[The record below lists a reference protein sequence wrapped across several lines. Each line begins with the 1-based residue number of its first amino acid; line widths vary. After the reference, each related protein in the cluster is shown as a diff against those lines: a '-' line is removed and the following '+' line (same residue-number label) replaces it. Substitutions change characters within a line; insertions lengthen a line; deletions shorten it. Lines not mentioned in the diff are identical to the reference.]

1 MAFRALNRL
10 KISSIISKAS
20 KARSLNGNYN
30 ITNPTTPR
38 ATPSAVRTGVRTG
51 AVRCLTSNTKTASGA
66 QVAPTELQLET
77 LEALQSNPTLIP
89 PTLLTQLSALA
100 SKHPSIIGN
109 AAEPSKAQLHAFALS
124 QAVPFVGFG
133 IMDNAIMILSGD
145 YIDMTLGVIFGIST
159 LCAAAIGNILS
170 DLAGVGLGTIIEDF
184 ASKLGLPDAKLSSS
198 QMKLRSVRFAG
209 QAGCAVG
216 ITIGCV
222 IGMFPLLLIDSKKI
236 EKKKKEAA
244 LDGIFLDVVDE
255 AKQLVGAEATS
266 LFVVENDHI
275 YAKYVGG
282 MKSDHIKEIRIPVGK
297 GIAGRVALTGE
308 PAIIYDVRSEPDF
321 NSKFDNEGFITKSMV
336 CTPVIDSEGNVI
348 AVVQAINKISD
359 EAGGRRRK
367 GFNQKDLQVLQALGS
382 HISVALQ
389 GLDAED
395 EGVRFKDTIKMLKET
410 GGRVSGVSNERARR
424 PLHKM

>member
-1 MAFRALNRL
+1 M
-10 KISSIISKAS
+10 
-20 KARSLNGNYN
+20 
-30 ITNPTTPR
+30 
-38 ATPSAVRTGVRTG
+38 
-51 AVRCLTSNTKTASGA
+51 
-66 QVAPTELQLET
+66 
-77 LEALQSNPTLIP
+77 
-89 PTLLTQLSALA
+89 
-100 SKHPSIIGN
+100 
-109 AAEPSKAQLHAFALS
+109 
-124 QAVPFVGFG
+124 
-133 IMDNAIMILSGD
+133 
-145 YIDMTLGVIFGIST
+145 
-159 LCAAAIGNILS
+159 
-170 DLAGVGLGTIIEDF
+170 
-184 ASKLGLPDAKLSSS
+184 
-198 QMKLRSVRFAG
+198 
-209 QAGCAVG
+209 
-216 ITIGCV
+216 
-222 IGMFPLLLIDSKKI
+222 
-236 EKKKKEAA
+236 
-244 LDGIFLDVVDE
+244 DGIFLDVVDE

>member
-10 KISSIISKAS
+10 KISSIISKA
-20 KARSLNGNYN
+20 RSLNGNYN
-30 ITNPTTPR
+30 ITNPTTPS

-89 PTLLTQLSALA
+89 PTLLTQLSSLA

-145 YIDMTLGVIFGIST
+145 YIDMTLGVVFGIST

>member
-1 MAFRALNRL
+1 MAFRALHRL
-10 KISSIISKAS
+10 SGSSI
-20 KARSLNGNYN
+20 RSMQQSAAN
-30 ITNPTTPR
+30 PR
-38 ATPSAVRTGVRTG
+38 AINNKAH
-51 AVRCLTSNTKTASGA
+51 AFRCLTTESSSSSAT
-66 QVAPTELQLET
+66 PTELQLET

-89 PTLLTQLSALA
+89 TKLLNQLDTLAQT
-100 SKHPSIIGN
+100 HPSIIGN
-109 AAEPSKAQLHAFALS
+109 AAEPSKTQLHAFALS

-133 IMDNAIMILSGD
+133 VMDNAIMILSGD

-184 ASKLGLPDAKLSSS
+184 AARLGLPDAKLSSS

-216 ITIGCV
+216 ITVGCI

-236 EKKKKEAA
+236 EKRKKEAA
-244 LDGIFLDVVDE
+244 LDGIFLDVVNE
-255 AKQLVGAEATS
+255 AKELVGAEATS

-282 MKSDHIKEIRIPVGK
+282 MRSDHIKEIRIPVGK

-348 AVVQAINKISD
+348 AVVQAINKVA
-359 EAGGRRRK
+359 EGGQQLGRRK

-410 GGRVSGVSNERARR
+410 GGVVMGGSNERSRR